1 MPQQLTTLNSD
12 SIGHLEL
19 PSYRISYSHRQHS
32 KRNRIW
38 HRSRMSHPLVGD
50 PEWDQLQC
58 NYDPLG
64 EHTPLTG
71 RFSNTT
77 VSDLQPFSLATP
89 STTSAHH
96 DTNPHRGLPQTTTAG
111 NPPAIPPRPQSHT
124 GPVRN
129 VGVRR
134 MVPSTSPYG
143 SPYTQSDVRDLPQD
157 DNLLASAMQH
167 SNTSL
172 RCPSRSSTSTS
183 TGRSSS
189 SRPESLDT
197 IQSSLQAIQSTFHIT
212 DELLQRAQPLL
223 QMSQEARTTAIL
235 LLALQNNISPQPT
248 ATSNAGLNQDDHQD
262 EVEASHKGYK
272 SNKGFRAYLRQ
283 TIRVVLLEEDIDCYG
298 YRSSQRLKPTKTP
311 VGRLMEMINSETPQF
326 RKINQLPPDLT
337 GPNDELEKFIADQ
350 VKTERSYYARL
361 LKVGVGSDTQRTAV
375 PSLYTLI
382 ADVYSAMHPS
392 YKRATSAK
400 IHADTRITKAAKIR
414 ISYLRFMVNL
424 HQLNLPNKPI
434 GKTVS
439 FWDDI
444 DEDLKRLRQ
453 KSPAYGIA
461 YNQLIFDIDQR
472 LWNDSKT
479 IDDVPE
485 ADQQPPSEQQVVA
498 KINLV
503 TANPATPQSVGITPK
518 PPFGDGFET
527 TGLSESFRSSPSES
541 ISKPRDFR
549 KYLAKISKSY
559 RKVFGGPSESISHR
573 IAKCTWT
580 KVQDVRPCGR
590 IFRNISERTSEMF

>member
-1 MPQQLTTLNSD
+1 
-12 SIGHLEL
+12 
-19 PSYRISYSHRQHS
+19 
-32 KRNRIW
+32 
-38 HRSRMSHPLVGD
+38 
-50 PEWDQLQC
+50 
-58 NYDPLG
+58 
-64 EHTPLTG
+64 
-71 RFSNTT
+71 
-77 VSDLQPFSLATP
+77 
-89 STTSAHH
+89 
-96 DTNPHRGLPQTTTAG
+96 
-111 NPPAIPPRPQSHT
+111 
-124 GPVRN
+124 
-129 VGVRR
+129 
-134 MVPSTSPYG
+134 
-143 SPYTQSDVRDLPQD
+143 
-157 DNLLASAMQH
+157 
-167 SNTSL
+167 
-172 RCPSRSSTSTS
+172 
-183 TGRSSS
+183 
-189 SRPESLDT
+189 
-197 IQSSLQAIQSTFHIT
+197 
-212 DELLQRAQPLL
+212 
-223 QMSQEARTTAIL
+223 MSQEARTTAIL
-235 LLALQNNISPQPT
+235 LLALQNNVSPQPT

-262 EVEASHKGYK
+262 EIEASHEGYK

-298 YRSSQRLKPTKTP
+298 YRSSQRLKPSKTP

-326 RKINQLPPDLT
+326 RKINHLPPDLT

-350 VKTERSYYARL
+350 VKAERSYYARL

-382 ADVYSAMHPS
+382 ADVYSAMHPL
-392 YKRATSAK
+392 YKRATPAK

-424 HQLNLPNKPI
+424 HRLNLPDKPK

-461 YNQLIFDIDQR
+461 YNQLIFDINQR

-479 IDDVPE
+479 IDDVSE

-498 KINLV
+498 KINSV

-573 IAKCTWT
+573 IVKCTWT

-590 IFRNISERTSEMF
+590 IFRNISERTSEMFRTPAPVV

>member
-19 PSYRISYSHRQHS
+19 PCLISPPQTSSPPQCFS
-32 KRNRIW
+32 NQTEPTKFLTPTASTQNET
-38 HRSRMSHPLVGD
+38 GD

-189 SRPESLDT
+189 SRP
-197 IQSSLQAIQSTFHIT
+197 
-212 DELLQRAQPLL
+212 
-223 QMSQEARTTAIL
+223 
-235 LLALQNNISPQPT
+235 
-248 ATSNAGLNQDDHQD
+248 
-262 EVEASHKGYK
+262 
-272 SNKGFRAYLRQ
+272 
-283 TIRVVLLEEDIDCYG
+283 
-298 YRSSQRLKPTKTP
+298 
-311 VGRLMEMINSETPQF
+311 
-326 RKINQLPPDLT
+326 
-337 GPNDELEKFIADQ
+337 
-350 VKTERSYYARL
+350 
-361 LKVGVGSDTQRTAV
+361 
-375 PSLYTLI
+375 
-382 ADVYSAMHPS
+382 
-392 YKRATSAK
+392 
-400 IHADTRITKAAKIR
+400 
-414 ISYLRFMVNL
+414 
-424 HQLNLPNKPI
+424 
-434 GKTVS
+434 
-439 FWDDI
+439 
-444 DEDLKRLRQ
+444 
-453 KSPAYGIA
+453 
-461 YNQLIFDIDQR
+461 
-472 LWNDSKT
+472 
-479 IDDVPE
+479 
-485 ADQQPPSEQQVVA
+485 
-498 KINLV
+498 
-503 TANPATPQSVGITPK
+503 
-518 PPFGDGFET
+518 
-527 TGLSESFRSSPSES
+527 
-541 ISKPRDFR
+541 
-549 KYLAKISKSY
+549 
-559 RKVFGGPSESISHR
+559 
-573 IAKCTWT
+573 
-580 KVQDVRPCGR
+580 
-590 IFRNISERTSEMF
+590 